1 MGQTRMELPDYAKYP
16 QKGTHA
22 LDSSLDIV
30 PVAGPLH
37 GSVRL
42 PGSKSLTNRALICAA
57 LAVGRST
64 LSGALDSEDTQVM
77 AKALQKLG
85 IAIDAD
91 WTGAKL
97 DVAGC
102 GGRFPAQ
109 HAELNLEGSG
119 TSLRFLTAL
128 VATGRGV
135 FTLDGN
141 DRMRQRPIG
150 ELIEALRTCHTD
162 AESKS
167 GFPPVVIRADRL
179 AGATLSLRGDVSSQY
194 LSALLLAA
202 PAATGAMEFN
212 VHGPLVSTPYI
223 EMTLAVM
230 QAFGV
235 EVKWLDQT
243 RFQVSPQSYV
253 NRTFAIEPDASAAS
267 YFWAAAAVTGGCV
280 RVEGLN
286 TQSLQGDVAFC
297 DCLKSMG
304 CDVKEESVGTTVTGR
319 KLSGIDVDMGAISD
333 TVQTLAAVALFAE
346 GPTTIRGVEH
356 IRHKES
362 DRIGDLARELRK
374 LGAVVEE
381 KPDGLRIEPGPLQ
394 PAAVETYND
403 HRMAMSLAV
412 AGLRLPGIQIIDPGC
427 TAKTYPGFFP
437 DLEKL
442 AATAR

>member
-1 MGQTRMELPDYAKYP
+1 
-16 QKGTHA
+16 
-22 LDSSLDIV
+22 
-30 PVAGPLH
+30 
-37 GSVRL
+37 
-42 PGSKSLTNRALICAA
+42 
-57 LAVGRST
+57 
-64 LSGALDSEDTQVM
+64 
-77 AKALQKLG
+77 
-85 IAIDAD
+85 
-91 WTGAKL
+91 
-97 DVAGC
+97 
-102 GGRFPAQ
+102 
-109 HAELNLEGSG
+109 
-119 TSLRFLTAL
+119 
-128 VATGRGV
+128 
-135 FTLDGN
+135 
-141 DRMRQRPIG
+141 
-150 ELIEALRTCHTD
+150 
-162 AESKS
+162 
-167 GFPPVVIRADRL
+167 
-179 AGATLSLRGDVSSQY
+179 
-194 LSALLLAA
+194 
-202 PAATGAMEFN
+202 MEFN

-235 EVKWLDQT
+235 EVKWLDPT

-304 CDVKEESVGTTVTGR
+304 CDVKEEAAGITVTGR

-346 GPTTIRGVEH
+346 GPTTIRGVAH

-381 KPDGLRIEPGPLQ
+381 KMDGLRIEPGPLQ

-412 AGLRLPGIQIIDPGC
+412 AGLRLPGIRIIDPGC